1 MNLKKLGIIIQREYL
16 NKVKKK
22 SFSCSPLSAFRSF
35 SRACTP

>member
-22 SFSCSPLSAFRSF
+22 SLFPSCSPAS
-35 SRACTP
+35 TPSCSS

>member
-22 SFSCSPLSAFRSF
+22 SLIPSASPSST
-35 SRACTP
+35 TPAS